1 MILLLLGPPGAG
13 KGTQCERLMLEYK
26 LVQLSTGDM
35 LRAEVKSGS
44 DLGKKAKAIM
54 DTGKLIPDEVIIGMI
69 SDAIDLQKDA
79 SGIILDGFPRTKS
92 QASSLDDMLL
102 SKGLYMNCV
111 IQLDVDD
118 NIILKRLSGRFACA
132 NCGAGYH
139 DTYNKPINEEKCDKC
154 GSTSFSRRS
163 DDKLEVVQARLKEY
177 QAQTLP
183 ILPFYRQKGV
193 LQLIDGSKSVEEVYE
208 QITNII
214 GQGENFE
221 KKIKH

>member
-13 KGTQCERLMLEYK
+13 KGTQCERLMQEYN

-54 DTGKLIPDEVIIGMI
+54 DTGKLVPDEVIIAMI
-69 SDAIDLQKDA
+69 SVVMDAQKQAD
-79 SGIILDGFPRTKS
+79 GIILDGFPRTKS
-92 QASSLDDMLL
+92 QAASLDDMLL
-102 SKGLYMNCV
+102 SKGLNMDFV

-118 NIILKRLSGRFACA
+118 DIILKRLSGRFACA

-139 DTYNKPINEEKCDKC
+139 DTYNKPINMEKCDKC

-177 QAQTLP
+177 HTQTSP

-193 LQLIDGSKSVEEVYE
+193 LQAIDGTRNVDEVYK

-214 GQGENFE
+214 G
-221 KKIKH
+221 

>member
-13 KGTQCERLMLEYK
+13 KGTQCERLMQEYN

-54 DTGKLIPDEVIIGMI
+54 DTGKLVPDEVIIAMI
-69 SDAIDLQKDA
+69 SDVMDAQKQAD
-79 SGIILDGFPRTKS
+79 GIILDGFPRTKS

-102 SKGLYMNCV
+102 SKGLNMDFV

-118 NIILKRLSGRFACA
+118 DIILKRLSGRFACA

-139 DTYNKPINEEKCDKC
+139 DTYNKPINMEKCDKC

-177 QAQTLP
+177 HTQTSP

-193 LQLIDGSKSVEEVYE
+193 LQAIDGTRNVDEVYK

-214 GQGENFE
+214 G
-221 KKIKH
+221 

>member
-26 LVQLSTGDM
+26 LAQLSTGDM

-54 DTGKLIPDEVIIGMI
+54 DTGKLIPDEDIIGMI

-79 SGIILDGFPRTKS
+79 NGIILDGFPRTKS

-102 SKGLYMNCV
+102 SKGLYMNYV

-132 NCGAGYH
+132 NCGVGYH

-214 GQGENFE
+214 G
-221 KKIKH
+221 

>member
-79 SGIILDGFPRTKS
+79 NGIILDGFPRTKS

-102 SKGLYMNCV
+102 SKGLDMNYA

-118 NIILKRLSGRFACA
+118 NVCQEDLHVLIAELGIMIPIIS
-132 NCGAGYH
+132 
-139 DTYNKPINEEKCDKC
+139 
-154 GSTSFSRRS
+154 
-163 DDKLEVVQARLKEY
+163 
-177 QAQTLP
+177 
-183 ILPFYRQKGV
+183 
-193 LQLIDGSKSVEEVYE
+193 QLTRKSV
-208 QITNII
+208 TNVDRLVFLEDLMI
-214 GQGENFE
+214 NWRLYR
-221 KKIKH
+221 HV

>member
-13 KGTQCERLMLEYK
+13 KGTQCERLMQEYN

-54 DTGKLIPDEVIIGMI
+54 DTGKLVPDEVIIAMI
-69 SDAIDLQKDA
+69 SDVMDAQKQAD
-79 SGIILDGFPRTKS
+79 GIILDGFPRTKS
-92 QASSLDDMLL
+92 QAASLDDMLL
-102 SKGLYMNCV
+102 SKSLNMDFV

-118 NIILKRLSGRFACA
+118 DIILKRLSGRFACA

-139 DTYNKPINEEKCDKC
+139 DTYNKPINMEKCDKC

-177 QAQTLP
+177 HTQTLP

-193 LQLIDGSKSVEEVYE
+193 LQAIDGTKNVDEVYK

-214 GQGENFE
+214 G
-221 KKIKH
+221 

>member
-111 IQLDVDD
+111 IQLDLED

-214 GQGENFE
+214 G
-221 KKIKH
+221 

>member
-13 KGTQCERLMLEYK
+13 KGTQCERLMLEYE

-54 DTGKLIPDEVIIGMI
+54 DTGKLVPDDVIIGMI
-69 SDAIDLQKDA
+69 SDAIDQQKEA
-79 SGIILDGFPRTKS
+79 NGIILDGFPRTKS

-111 IQLDVDD
+111 IQLDLED

-132 NCGAGYH
+132 NCGTGYH

-163 DDKLEVVQARLKEY
+163 DDKLEVVQSRLKEY

-183 ILPFYRQKGV
+183 ILSFYRQKGL
-193 LQLIDGSKSVEEVYE
+193 LQSIDGSKSVEVVYE
-208 QITNII
+208 QIKNII
-214 GQGENFE
+214 G
-221 KKIKH
+221 